1 MDEGAPVGIQA
12 IVGLLAR
19 RQPEALARLQ
29 EQYPTERVLLTPG
42 KRLGNEPEPSRPM
55 LEDLARI
62 TIALAKMEGLATSE
76 AIRKKIRTS
85 SRLRFGGTVVSALSS
100 GGVVAAATQGSS
112 RAALFSACVAF
123 ASAIFILAAQYV
135 EDYAGGKGSLRE
147 VADKV
152 GAIVGQTYEA
162 EAEFGLMAALND
174 FNGLEALIRK
184 LNVATSAIRQAQL
197 TVT

>member
-1 MDEGAPVGIQA
+1 MAEGAPVGIQA

-29 EQYPTERVLLTPG
+29 EQYPTERFLLAPG
-42 KRLGNEPEPSRPM
+42 KWLGDEPEPSRAM
-55 LEDLARI
+55 LQDLARI

-85 SRLRFGGTVVSALSS
+85 SRLRLGGTVVSALSS

-112 RAALFSACVAF
+112 RTALFSACVSF
-123 ASAIFILAAQYV
+123 ASAIFTLAAQYV

-147 VADKV
+147 MADKI
-152 GAIVGQTYEA
+152 GTIVGQTYEA

-174 FNGLEALIRK
+174 FNGLVALIRK
-184 LNVATSAIRQAQL
+184 LNVAISAIRQAQL